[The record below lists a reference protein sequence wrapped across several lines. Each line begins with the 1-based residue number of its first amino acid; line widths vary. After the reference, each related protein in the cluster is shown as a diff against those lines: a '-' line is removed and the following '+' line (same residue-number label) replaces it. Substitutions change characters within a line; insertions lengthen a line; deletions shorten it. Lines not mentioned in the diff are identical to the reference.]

1 METAQPS
8 LYTPFIFLISIFV
21 FMYFLIIRPQNKRQ
35 KALNDMIASLQKG
48 DEVIA
53 ASGIL
58 GKVKDIKGD
67 YISVEVSESITFKL
81 QKSAVSNIL
90 PKGTIASIK

>member
-1 METAQPS
+1 
-8 LYTPFIFLISIFV
+8 
-21 FMYFLIIRPQNKRQ
+21 MYFLIIRPQNKRQ
-35 KALNDMIASLQKG
+35 KALNDMISSLQKG

>member
-35 KALNDMIASLQKG
+35 KALNDMISSLQKG